1 MKGNYTIIL
10 LMFGKF
16 LVECPLTFGG
26 SHIGLLLHGAGGH
39 PISLPLRLWGS
50 EIRWMTVM
58 IPSSYLF
65 NSSEEEFN

>member
-39 PISLPLRLWGS
+39 SISLPQIVGKWNKMDDGNDTILLS
-50 EIRWMTVM
+50 I
-58 IPSSYLF
+58 
-65 NSSEEEFN
+65 